1 MSPTGLQQ
9 LNQVFIGAQ
18 AFILPITSGLSKKK
32 RGKKKVSQSFPRR
45 SLTAWFTSY
54 CVLYKMMSE
63 APSLISIHLR
73 ADYDPPQGLERLVS
87 TSPAFFLQLT
97 PTIKSN
103 HQHLLGRSLSTH
115 LGFHP
120 LQLPFKEQAGPL
132 NHVTLISSG
141 ACIQDYSNKRSGTG
155 ALSTAIHTSLVQRK
169 HLPSSSWN

>member
-1 MSPTGLQQ
+1 MHKHSSCLSP
-9 LNQVFIGAQ
+9 QVSARRNGE
-18 AFILPITSGLSKKK
+18 KKK
-32 RGKKKVSQSFPRR
+32 ISQSFPRR
-45 SLTAWFTSY
+45 SLTTWFTSS

-63 APSLISIHLR
+63 APSLISIHLH
-73 ADYDPPQGLERLVS
+73 ADCDPPQGLERLVS

-120 LQLPFKEQAGPL
+120 LQLPFKGQAGPL

-141 ACIQDYSNKRSGTG
+141 ACIHESCKTIAEREMAQEHSPQLY
-155 ALSTAIHTSLVQRK
+155 IQV
-169 HLPSSSWN
+169 